1 MNCVSLPSVFK
12 VKCLMPKTLVNII
25 TEDNPIPAYLFI
37 KEKYETGDRI
47 MYISAKDTEDDLD
60 WLAVIDGVSADYI
73 DEIVLKNDIDEF
85 KYEKIC
91 RAIKGYLKDG
101 VRYCVN
107 LAGGTRYMALAVQQ
121 VFEGFDSE
129 FFYTN
134 LEDNTIIK
142 SIYDDSIYDND
153 DFFYPVK
160 YRMTVGEYLSAH
172 ELIHDIQKYSHEPA
186 FPLEMAEKM
195 FRLFAGG
202 NFTGQDYHIMEI
214 LRSDYRNCRCGVA
227 VSEMEHPSSGRG
239 TPIPDIRQFLSK
251 VGMPLKTDKLFPSQ
265 IVWIT
270 GGWFEEYI
278 YYKVRQAVSPDDIKL
293 GIHIAR
299 KGVPRDNE
307 LDVVFM
313 KNNRLF
319 VIECKTGVETERMFS
334 EIVYKACAL
343 REALLGMSCHSYI
356 ASLKRDSN
364 DNLDKIAKSMDIVFW
379 DYAEIVNR
387 FPKAL
392 ENMRDKAL

>member
-1 MNCVSLPSVFK
+1 
-12 VKCLMPKTLVNII
+12 MPKTLVNII

-47 MYISAKDTEDDLD
+47 MYISAKDTENDLD
-60 WLAVIDGVSADYI
+60 WLAVIDGVSAEYI

-91 RAIKGYLKDG
+91 RAIRGYLKDG

-121 VFEGFDSE
+121 VFEAFDSE
-129 FFYTN
+129 FFYVN

-142 SIYDDSIYDND
+142 SIYDDSIYDD
-153 DFFYPVK
+153 DDCFYPVK
-160 YRMTVGEYLSAH
+160 YRMSVSEYLSAH
-172 ELIHDIQKYSHEPA
+172 ELKDDIQKQLHEPL
-186 FPLEMAEKM
+186 FPVELSNTM
-195 FRLFAGG
+195 FQLFAGDL
-202 NFTGQDYHIMEI
+202 FTGRDFQIMEI
-214 LRSDYRNCRCGVA
+214 LRSDYRGCRGGVSIPELERPA
-227 VSEMEHPSSGRG
+227 SSGG
-239 TPIPDIRQFLSK
+239 SPIPDIREFLGK
-251 VGMPLKTDKLFPSQ
+251 IGMPVKNNKLSNAQ
-265 IVWIT
+265 IGWIT

-278 YYKVRQAVSPDDIKL
+278 YHRVRMAVSPDDIKL
-293 GIHIAR
+293 GVHIAR
-299 KGVPRDNE
+299 KGVPRNNE

-319 VIECKTGVETERMFS
+319 VIECKTGVETERIFS

-343 REALLGMSCHSYI
+343 REALLGVSCYSYI
-356 ASLKRDSN
+356 ASLKKDGN

-379 DYAEIVNR
+379 DYTEIVNR
-387 FPKAL
+387 FPEAL
-392 ENMRDKAL
+392 ADLLTIAR